1 MYGIIPATK
10 PMLKASGIVNLN
22 KITKI
27 DRFYNIY
34 DSPKSI
40 TYQDQQHIE
49 PSMTMIE
56 IIEDFVLPYI
66 SMYVKQD
73 NVKPSFF
80 ELLKRQIRNQRR
92 SHQKECVDR
101 R

>member
-22 KITKI
+22 EITKK
-27 DRFYNIY
+27 DHVYSIY
-34 DSPKSI
+34 GFPKSI
-40 TYQDQQHIE
+40 KVMGTVIE
-49 PSMTMIE
+49 FINSL
-56 IIEDFVLPYI
+56 DLPYI

-80 ELLKRQIRNQRR
+80 ELLKRQIRNQCG
-92 SHQKECVDR
+92 SHQKECVN
-101 R
+101 

>member
-22 KITKI
+22 KVTKKNRVI
-27 DRFYNIY
+27 SSHCI
-34 DSPKSI
+34 KAI
-40 TYQDQQHIE
+40 K
-49 PSMTMIE
+49 TMIE
-56 IIEDFVLPYI
+56 FVKRLELPYV

-80 ELLKRQIRNQRR
+80 ELLK
-92 SHQKECVDR
+92 
-101 R
+101 

>member
-34 DSPKSI
+34 DSPK
-40 TYQDQQHIE
+40 
-49 PSMTMIE
+49 TMIE
-56 IIEDFVLPYI
+56 IIVGFDVPYI

>member
-1 MYGIIPATK
+1 MYIEF
-10 PMLKASGIVNLN
+10 MVSLNLKVMGTAIKFISSL
-22 KITKI
+22 
-27 DRFYNIY
+27 D
-34 DSPKSI
+34 
-40 TYQDQQHIE
+40 
-49 PSMTMIE
+49 
-56 IIEDFVLPYI
+56 LPYV

>member
-1 MYGIIPATK
+1 MYGTIPATN

-34 DSPKSI
+34 DSPK
-40 TYQDQQHIE
+40 
-49 PSMTMIE
+49 TMIE
-56 IIEDFVLPYI
+56 IIVGFDVPYI

>member
-22 KITKI
+22 EITRIDYVYSIKISLNQLGTVIECI
-27 DRFYNIY
+27 DSL
-34 DSPKSI
+34 D
-40 TYQDQQHIE
+40 
-49 PSMTMIE
+49 
-56 IIEDFVLPYI
+56 LPYI

-73 NVKPSFF
+73 DVEPSFF
-80 ELLKRQIRNQRR
+80 ELLKRQIRNQCG
-92 SHQKECVDR
+92 SHQKECVNR

>member
-1 MYGIIPATK
+1 M
-10 PMLKASGIVNLN
+10 
-22 KITKI
+22 
-27 DRFYNIY
+27 
-34 DSPKSI
+34 

-49 PSMTMIE
+49 PSMDIKATGTMIE